1 MMHSLFTRHNKK
13 RIIMSAYLLIQQ
25 TIKPLLYGFKTFH
38 IRITQLSLPISLR
51 LVNSLSPMT
60 I

>member
-25 TIKPLLYGFKTFH
+25 TIKPLLYGFKTNH
-38 IRITQLSLPISLR
+38 IRIT
-51 LVNSLSPMT
+51 
-60 I
+60 